1 MLKQIPQTDLDY
13 VEFYASKMKEDN
25 NLFEQQKN
33 LIESQMKSSR
43 AVFRNLFSDGD
54 FKLNARSYLRKIG
67 LIK

>member
-54 FKLNARSYLRKIG
+54 FKLNARNYLKKLG
-67 LIK
+67 VLK